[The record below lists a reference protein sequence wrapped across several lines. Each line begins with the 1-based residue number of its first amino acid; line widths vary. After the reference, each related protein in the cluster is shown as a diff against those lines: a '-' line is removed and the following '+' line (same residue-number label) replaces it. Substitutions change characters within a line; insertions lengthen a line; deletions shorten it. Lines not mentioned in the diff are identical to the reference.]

1 VAYAGNGAQA
11 IVNHAVR
18 VFLFVIA
25 ILLGCGSAYASH
37 IVVVGK
43 LVTNEPMTDLEN
55 ECSDGELC
63 MHRWWKPVIQVE
75 KTLEGQPI
83 SGRVTAA
90 VSQHVPMNEKYKK
103 AVRYFTLESIED
115 PAIREH
121 LHAEYYLEEGS
132 IDPPGKK

>member
-1 VAYAGNGAQA
+1 MNQT
-11 IVNHAVR
+11 VR
-18 VFLFVIA
+18 GFSFVMA
-25 ILLGCGSAYASH
+25 ILVGCGSAYASD

-43 LVTNEPMTDLEN
+43 LLTNEPMTDLKN

-63 MHRWWKPVIQVE
+63 MHRWWKAVIQVE

-90 VSQHVPMNEKYKK
+90 VSQHVAMNEKYKK